1 MNSTKSR
8 LINTQQGPRKF
19 VHSFDAPSRAA
30 MITGVRRFQLI
41 LGQSLCT
48 RDEPPQCQL
57 FFKCGANIAIAHHIF
72 ITVAINS
79 EQSFLTTAS
88 TTLCFQLSP
97 LAHFVY
103 LEYTALVPQRATF
116 SYSMMSYTI
125 IFTSWWPRIQYY
137 HLFQRGG

>member
-57 FFKCGANIAIAHHIF
+57 FF

-103 LEYTALVPQRATF
+103 LEYTPLVPQRATF

-137 HLFQRGG
+137 HLFQRG